1 MVWILTYSL
10 FCLGLHVFV
19 NKMEIHDEL
28 IPE

>member
-1 MVWILTYSL
+1 MGWIMGYSL
-10 FCLGLHVFV
+10 FCVILHVFV

>member
-1 MVWILTYSL
+1 MVWFLVYGV
-10 FCLGLHVFV
+10 FCLLLQVFV